1 MQATDQQLETAGN
14 ALGDLLMQQGR
25 TMATA
30 ESCTGG
36 WVAKVLTDRA
46 GSSAYVMAG
55 LVTYSNEAKQAIL
68 GVEEKMLAEHGAV
81 SEPVVRQMVAG
92 AVRATGVDVAVA
104 ISGVAG
110 PGGGSVEKPVG
121 TVWFARGT
129 GPDNSQTRVQHF
141 DGDREQVRRHSVL
154 YVLQGVTEFLKTL
167 GCFSPRQGLVCA
179 KAYVLILFKYTGKHW
194 IHLRCRHIE

>member
-14 ALGDLLMQQGR
+14 ALGDLLIQQGR
-25 TMATA
+25 TIATA

-68 GVEEKMLAEHGAV
+68 GVEEHVLAEHGAV

-110 PGGGSVEKPVG
+110 PGGGSKEKPVG
-121 TVWFARGT
+121 TVWFAWGT
-129 GPDNSQTRVQHF
+129 GPDNTQTSVQHF
-141 DGDREQVRRHSVL
+141 DGDREQVRRQSVL

-167 GCFSPRQGLVCA
+167 
-179 KAYVLILFKYTGKHW
+179 
-194 IHLRCRHIE
+194 